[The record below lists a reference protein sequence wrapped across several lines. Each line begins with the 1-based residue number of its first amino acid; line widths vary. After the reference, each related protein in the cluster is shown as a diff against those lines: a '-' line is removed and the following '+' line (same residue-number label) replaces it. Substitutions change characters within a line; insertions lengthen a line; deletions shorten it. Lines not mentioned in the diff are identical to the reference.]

1 MNEAE
6 QDRFMKI
13 STQLL
18 FNRAADQMSIVQN
31 KLADS
36 QAHLAQGKQILKP
49 SDAPDQAAVIQR
61 LKSVMSRQES
71 FLSSMVTLR
80 SRLENEDTTLKSA
93 SDLLIRAKEVAVHAA
108 NDTLSPV
115 NRKALAKEMQAVRDQ
130 LLSLA
135 NSKDNNGNF
144 LFAGSRSKEPAFK
157 IPAPGESPVYQ
168 GDQTKMTVMVGEQ
181 RSIPTNRSGTD
192 AFISLNRP
200 GSTEGS
206 VTGVSFFK
214 VMDDLVSG
222 INNSDDAAMQRGI
235 GEMTD
240 LLNGMSLAHA
250 DIGTDMNVV
259 DQQTSVIEDTILN
272 IKTNL
277 STVEDLDYADAITK
291 MNQQMLSLEA
301 AQSSFSKIA
310 QLTLFNYLK

>member
-1 MNEAE
+1 
-6 QDRFMKI
+6 MKI

-18 FNRAADQMSIVQN
+18 FDRAAEQMSLVQN

-49 SDAPDQAAVIQR
+49 SDAPDQAAVVQR
-61 LKSVMSRQES
+61 LKTVMSRQES

-93 SDLLIRAKEVAVHAA
+93 SDLLVRAKEIAVHAA
-108 NDTLSPV
+108 NDTLSPI
-115 NRKALAKEMQAVRDQ
+115 NRRALGKEMQAVRDQ

-144 LFAGSRSKEPAFK
+144 LFAGSRSTKPAFDA
-157 IPAPGESPVYQ
+157 PAPGESPVYQ

-181 RSIPTNRSGTD
+181 RSIPTNRTGTD
-192 AFISLNRP
+192 AFVSLNRP
-200 GSTEGS
+200 GPTPGS
-206 VTGVSFFK
+206 VQGVSFFK
-214 VMDDLVSG
+214 VMDDLVAG
-222 INNSDDAAMQRGI
+222 IDNSNGVAMQRGVD
-235 GEMTD
+235 EMTS

-259 DQQTSVIEDTILN
+259 EQQTGVIEDTILN
-272 IKTNL
+272 LKTNL
-277 STVEDLDYADAITK
+277 STVEDLDYAAAITK
-291 MNQQMLSLEA
+291 MNQQLLSLEA
-301 AQSSFSKIA
+301 AQSSFSKIS
-310 QLTLFNYLK
+310 QLSLFNYLK

>member
-1 MNEAE
+1 
-6 QDRFMKI
+6 MKI

-18 FNRAADQMSIVQN
+18 FNRAAEQMSGVQN

-71 FLSSMVTLR
+71 FQASITTLR

-93 SDLLIRAKEVAVHAA
+93 SDLLIRAKEIAVHAA

-115 NRKALAKEMQAVRDQ
+115 NRKALGVEMKAVRDQ

-135 NSKDNNGNF
+135 NAKDNNGNF
-144 LFAGSRSKEPAFK
+144 LFAGSRSREPAFK
-157 IPAPGESPVYQ
+157 IPAPGESPIYQ

-181 RSIPTNRSGTD
+181 RSIPVNRTGTD
-192 AFISLNRP
+192 AFVTLTRP
-200 GSTEGS
+200 GSPQ
-206 VTGVSFFK
+206 GVGFFQA
-214 VMDDLVSG
+214 MDDMVAS
-222 INNSDDAAMQRGI
+222 ISNSNADGMQRGI
-235 GEMTD
+235 GEMTA

-259 DQQTSVIEDTILN
+259 DQQTNVIEDTILN

-277 STVEDLDYADAITK
+277 STVEDLDYASAITK

-301 AQSSFSKIA
+301 AQSSFSKMA
-310 QLTLFNYLK
+310 QLSLFNYLK

>member
-1 MNEAE
+1 
-6 QDRFMKI
+6 MKI

-18 FNRAADQMSIVQN
+18 FDRAAEQMSLVQN

-49 SDAPDQAAVIQR
+49 SDAPDQAAVVQR
-61 LKSVMSRQES
+61 LKTVMSRQES

-93 SDLLIRAKEVAVHAA
+93 SDLLVRAKEIAVHAA
-108 NDTLSPV
+108 NDTLSPI
-115 NRKALAKEMQAVRDQ
+115 NRRALGKEMQAVRDQ

-144 LFAGSRSKEPAFK
+144 LFAGSRSTKPAFD
-157 IPAPGESPVYQ
+157 ALVNGESPVYQ

-181 RSIPTNRSGTD
+181 RSIPTNRTGTD
-192 AFISLNRP
+192 AFDSLNRP
-200 GSTEGS
+200 GPTPGS
-206 VTGVSFFK
+206 VQGVSFFK
-214 VMDDLVSG
+214 VMDDLVAG
-222 INNSDDAAMQRGI
+222 INNSNGVAMQRGVD
-235 GEMTD
+235 EMTS

-259 DQQTSVIEDTILN
+259 EQQTGVIEDTILN
-272 IKTNL
+272 LKTNL
-277 STVEDLDYADAITK
+277 STVEDLDYAAAITK
-291 MNQQMLSLEA
+291 MNQQLLSLEA
-301 AQSSFSKIA
+301 AQSSFSKIS
-310 QLTLFNYLK
+310 QLSLFNYLK

>member
-1 MNEAE
+1 
-6 QDRFMKI
+6 MKI

-18 FNRAADQMSIVQN
+18 FDRAAEQMSLVQN

-49 SDAPDQAAVIQR
+49 SDAPDQAAVVQR
-61 LKSVMSRQES
+61 LKTVMSRQES

-93 SDLLIRAKEVAVHAA
+93 SDLLVRAKEIAVHAA
-108 NDTLSPV
+108 NDTLSPI
-115 NRKALAKEMQAVRDQ
+115 NRRALGKEMEAVRDQ

-144 LFAGSRSKEPAFK
+144 LFAGSRSTKPAFDA
-157 IPAPGESPVYQ
+157 PEDAPGESPVYK

-181 RSIPTNRSGTD
+181 RSIPTNRTGTD
-192 AFISLNRP
+192 AFVSLNRP
-200 GSTEGS
+200 GPTPGS
-206 VTGVSFFK
+206 VQGVSFFK
-214 VMDDLVSG
+214 VMDDLVAG
-222 INNSDDAAMQRGI
+222 INNSNDVAMQLGVD
-235 GEMTD
+235 EMTS

-259 DQQTSVIEDTILN
+259 EQQTGVIEDTILN
-272 IKTNL
+272 LKTNL
-277 STVEDLDYADAITK
+277 STVEDLDYAAAITK
-291 MNQQMLSLEA
+291 MNQQLLSLEA
-301 AQSSFSKIA
+301 AQSSFSKIS
-310 QLTLFNYLK
+310 QLSLFNYLK

>member
-1 MNEAE
+1 LNDEE
-6 QDRFMKI
+6 LDWIMKI

-18 FNRAADQMSIVQN
+18 FDRAADQMSGVQN
-31 KLADS
+31 KLASS
-36 QAHLAQGKQILKP
+36 QAHLAQGKQVLKP

-71 FLSSMVTLR
+71 FQASMVTLR

-93 SDLLIRAKEVAVHAA
+93 SDLLIRAKEVAVQAA
-108 NDTLSPV
+108 NGTLAPV
-115 NRKALAKEMQAVRDQ
+115 NRKALAVEMKAVRDQ

-135 NSKDNNGNF
+135 NAKDNNGNF
-144 LFAGSRSKEPAFK
+144 LFAGSRSKDPAFQTLSN
-157 IPAPGESPVYQ
+157 APGTSPVYR

-181 RSIPTNRSGTD
+181 RSIPVNRTGTD
-192 AFISLNRP
+192 VFVTLTRP
-200 GSTEGS
+200 GSS
-206 VTGVSFFK
+206 QGVGFFQ
-214 VMDDLVSG
+214 VMDDLVAG

-240 LLNGMSLAHA
+240 LLNGMTLAHA
-250 DIGTDMNVV
+250 DIGTDLNVV
-259 DQQTSVIEDTILN
+259 DQQASVIDDTILN

-277 STVEDLDYADAITK
+277 STVEDLDYASAITK

-301 AQSSFSKIA
+301 AQSSFSKIS
-310 QLTLFNYLK
+310 QLTLFNFLK

>member
-1 MNEAE
+1 
-6 QDRFMKI
+6 MKI

-18 FNRAADQMSIVQN
+18 FERAAGQMSLVQN
-31 KLADS
+31 KLAES

-71 FLSSMVTLR
+71 YQASISTLR

-93 SDLLIRAKEVAVHAA
+93 SDLLIRAKEVAVQAA
-108 NDTLSPV
+108 NDTLAPV
-115 NRKALAKEMQAVRDQ
+115 NRKALAVEMKAVRDQ

-135 NSKDNNGNF
+135 NAKDNNGNF
-144 LFAGSRSKEPAFK
+144 LFAGSRSKKPAFEA
-157 IPAPGESPVYQ
+157 PAGTPGASPVYQ

-181 RSIPTNRSGTD
+181 RSIPVNRTGTD
-192 AFISLNRP
+192 AFVTLTRP
-200 GSTEGS
+200 GSS
-206 VTGVSFFK
+206 QGVGFFQ
-214 VMDDLVSG
+214 VMDDMVAG

-240 LLNGMSLAHA
+240 LLNGMTLAHA

-259 DQQTSVIEDTILN
+259 DQQSSVIDDTILN

-277 STVEDLDYADAITK
+277 STVEDLDYASAITK

-301 AQSSFSKIA
+301 AQSSFSKIS

>member
-1 MNEAE
+1 
-6 QDRFMKI
+6 MKI

-18 FNRAADQMSIVQN
+18 FDRAAEQMSLVQN

-49 SDAPDQAAVIQR
+49 SDAPDQAAVVQR
-61 LKSVMSRQES
+61 LKTVMSRQES

-93 SDLLIRAKEVAVHAA
+93 SDLLVRAKEIAVHAA
-108 NDTLSPV
+108 NDTLSPI
-115 NRKALAKEMQAVRDQ
+115 NRRALGKEMQAVRDQ

-144 LFAGSRSKEPAFK
+144 LFAGSRSTKPAFD
-157 IPAPGESPVYQ
+157 ALVNGESPVYQ

-181 RSIPTNRSGTD
+181 RSIPTNRTGTD
-192 AFISLNRP
+192 AFVSLNRP
-200 GSTEGS
+200 GPTPDS
-206 VTGVSFFK
+206 VQGVSFFK
-214 VMDDLVSG
+214 VMDDLVAG
-222 INNSDDAAMQRGI
+222 INNSNGVAMQRGVD
-235 GEMTD
+235 EMTS

-259 DQQTSVIEDTILN
+259 EQQTGVIEDTILN
-272 IKTNL
+272 LKTNL
-277 STVEDLDYADAITK
+277 STVEDLDYAAAITN
-291 MNQQMLSLEA
+291 MNQQLLSLEA
-301 AQSSFSKIA
+301 AQSSFSKIS
-310 QLTLFNYLK
+310 QLSLFNYLK